1 MVFKSLE
8 LRLMFIKLNSEENK
22 FEPIDLS
29 RKLPLRSIDSKFVKL
44 TNKFESIASKQLKLK
59 SSDFNSWKSLLN
71 DNESIDDR
79 FLLRKST

>member
-44 TNKFESIASKQLKLK
+44 TNKFESIASK
-59 SSDFNSWKSLLN
+59 
-71 DNESIDDR
+71 
-79 FLLRKST
+79 